1 MLISHSVLQP
11 DAKILWPQT
20 FVVVAIIIIYF
31 SLIPQRESADERV
44 VCPAL

>member
-1 MLISHSVLQP
+1 MLITHLVLEP

-20 FVVVAIIIIYF
+20 FVVVAIIIYF

-44 VCPAL
+44 VCPAW